1 MSIAP
6 SVRNATPLKP
16 KNPSGSRG
24 KLGDVLEKMHDGV
37 VLSQHDIS
45 AAMRDYN
52 HLLTKLEE
60 LEIKT
65 KKMKVSSL
73 SHIYIYREVP
83 ICTCRKWS

>member
-6 SVRNATPLKP
+6 SMRNASPIKP

-24 KLGDVLEKMHDGV
+24 KLGDVLEKMHEGV
-37 VLSQHDIS
+37 VLSQHDVS

-60 LEIKT
+60 LEAKT
-65 KKMKVSSL
+65 KKMKVSL
-73 SHIYIYREVP
+73 FQ
-83 ICTCRKWS
+83 